1 MIVQRAR
8 TPAGFNFSHHLGA
21 ATMASI
27 VSQRRGE
34 VLIVYFNDARIL
46 DATEIDQV
54 KREVV
59 ALIEKAKDGKML
71 LNFQEVRFM
80 SSSML
85 GALVTVSKKC
95 KAAEVQ
101 LKISNIAADLMQVF
115 TMTRLDKLFEF
126 HDDESGA
133 IAAFE
138 KKRGFW
144 GRG

>member
-1 MIVQRAR
+1 MPSLVTQKRD
-8 TPAGFNFSHHLGA
+8 N
-21 ATMASI
+21 
-27 VSQRRGE
+27 

-54 KREVV
+54 KRDLVG
-59 ALIEKAKDGKML
+59 LIAKAEDGKML
-71 LNFQEVRFM
+71 LNFQDVRFM

-95 KAAEVQ
+95 KAAEVK
-101 LKISNIAADLMQVF
+101 LKLSNIAADLKEIF

-126 HDDESGA
+126 HDDETDA
-133 IAAFE
+133 LAAFE

-144 GRG
+144 GR

>member
-1 MIVQRAR
+1 
-8 TPAGFNFSHHLGA
+8 
-21 ATMASI
+21 MASI
-27 VSQRRGE
+27 VSQKQGE

-46 DATEIDQV
+46 DATEIDEV

-59 ALIEKAKDGKML
+59 ALIQKAEDGKML

-95 KAAEVQ
+95 KAAEVK
-101 LKISNIAADLMQVF
+101 LKLSNIADDLMQVF

-126 HDDESGA
+126 HDDESDA
-133 IAAFE
+133 LAAFE

-144 GRG
+144 GRS

>member
-1 MIVQRAR
+1 MPSLV
-8 TPAGFNFSHHLGA
+8 T
-21 ATMASI
+21 
-27 VSQRRGE
+27 QRRGD

-54 KREVV
+54 KRDLVG
-59 ALIEKAKDGKML
+59 LIVKAEDGKML
-71 LNFQEVRFM
+71 LNFQDVRFM

-95 KAAEVQ
+95 KAAEVK
-101 LKISNIAADLMQVF
+101 LKLSNIAADLKEVF

-126 HDDESGA
+126 HDDETDA
-133 IAAFE
+133 LAAFE

-144 GRG
+144 GR

>member
-1 MIVQRAR
+1 
-8 TPAGFNFSHHLGA
+8 
-21 ATMASI
+21 MASI

>member
-1 MIVQRAR
+1 MIFLAHISKSLL
-8 TPAGFNFSHHLGA
+8 AELSF
-21 ATMASI
+21 MASI
-27 VSQRRGE
+27 VTQKRGD

-54 KREVV
+54 KKDVV
-59 ALIEKAKDGKML
+59 ALITKAEDGKML

-80 SSSML
+80 SSAML

-95 KAAEVQ
+95 KAAEVT
-101 LKISNIAADLMQVF
+101 LKLSNIAGDLMQVF
-115 TMTRLDKLFEF
+115 TMTRLDKIFEF
-126 HDDESGA
+126 HDDETDA
-133 IAAFE
+133 LTAFE